1 MGDLAGRAGRS
12 VPTDS
17 TGAIPA
23 LIELPPTYYRDNF
36 QRLCEG
42 VETLYADLLSEDE
55 QGLIDSWRLCSPP
68 AQCLYVRLVSRTG
81 PWFRVDRLEY
91 PEIPDLAGALAELL
105 EQGLLVHGE
114 ALDTES
120 LGPLFTLPEW
130 RRAFAGEA
138 AVPVSGNKP
147 ALLEAV
153 SALDLGDGEIQ
164 RRLAGHQPI
173 VAPRGVEAVEVLQ
186 LLFFGNRRQ
195 GLTDFVLSDL
205 GVARY
210 YPYALDRQQRLFS
223 SRAALDEY
231 RHFGLLADAAWLMRE
246 AGDGEGLAGLGKL
259 LLEERPRHA
268 PSQRRYWRLLNRV
281 ARELE
286 RHGELSLS
294 AALYR
299 RSQLHPA
306 RERLART
313 LELSGEPAA
322 ALAECEAMLAS
333 PWNEPELDAVRR
345 MRPRLLRQLGQPAP
359 PPRRDRFDTRDM
371 VLPASDVRVE
381 LAAAR
386 ALEAEWAG
394 VHYVENQLLNGL
406 FGLAFWD
413 VIFAPVAGAFHNA
426 FQAVPADMYE
436 PAFRERRWHLLAQR
450 LDELRGGDL
459 REQLLATWDRC
470 EGYQCRWV
478 AWRYLSRELLAR
490 SLDCLPR
497 GVLLAIWERQLFDP
511 AENRRGFPDLL
522 ALGQRPGEYRFY
534 EVKGPGDQLQDSQR
548 RWLRFFAREGIPAQV
563 LRVSWS
569 DD

>member
-1 MGDLAGRAGRS
+1 
-12 VPTDS
+12 
-17 TGAIPA
+17 
-23 LIELPPTYYRDNF
+23 
-36 QRLCEG
+36 
-42 VETLYADLLSEDE
+42 VEALYADLLSEDE
-55 QGLIDSWRLCSPP
+55 QGLIDSWRFCSPP
-68 AQCLYVRLVSRTG
+68 AQCLYVRLVSRAG
-81 PWFRVDRLEY
+81 PWFRVDRLDY
-91 PEIPDLAGALAELL
+91 PEIPDLPEALAELL
-105 EQGLLVHGE
+105 EKGLLARAD
-114 ALDTES
+114 ALDMDA

-130 RRAFAGEA
+130 RRAFADETA
-138 AVPVSGNKP
+138 LPASANKS

-153 SALDLGDGEIQ
+153 SALDLGDGELQ
-164 RRLAGHQPI
+164 RRLAGSQTI
-173 VAPRGVEAVEVLQ
+173 VAPCGAEAVEVLQ

-210 YPYALDRQQRLFS
+210 YPYALDRQQRLFA

-231 RHFGLLADAAWLMRE
+231 RHFGLLADAAWLLRE
-246 AGDGEGLAGLGKL
+246 AGDGEGLAGLGEL
-259 LLEERPRHA
+259 LLEDWPRHS

-286 RHGELSLS
+286 RHGLLPL
-294 AALYR
+294 AATLYR
-299 RSQLHPA
+299 HSQLHPA

-313 LELSGEPAA
+313 LELSGDPAG
-322 ALAECEAMLAS
+322 ALAECEVMLAS
-333 PWNEPELDAVRR
+333 PWNEAELDAVRR
-345 MRPRLLRQLGQPAP
+345 MRPRLLRQLGRPAP
-359 PPRRDRFDTRDM
+359 PARRDRFDTRDM
-371 VLPASDVRVE
+371 LLPPCGERVE

-386 ALEAEWAG
+386 ALEAEWAE

-436 PAFRERRWHLLAQR
+436 PDFRERRRELLARR
-450 LDELRGGDL
+450 LEELRSGDL
-459 REQLLATWDRC
+459 RAQLLATWDRC

-478 AWRYLSRELLAR
+478 AWRYLSRDLLAR
-490 SLDCLPR
+490 SLDCLPPR
-497 GVLLAIWERQLFDP
+497 VLLAIWERQLFDP

-522 ALGQRPGEYRFY
+522 ALDERPGEYRFY